1 MNEKKESRDGDTRR
15 MLEAYTLVPP
25 FPGEAKKKRKQHDK
39 KVSKIAT
46 KR

>member
-1 MNEKKESRDGDTRR
+1 MNEKKESRDEDTRR

-25 FPGEAKKKRKQHDK
+25 FPGVARKKRKHHNK
-39 KVSKIAT
+39 KVSKNST

>member
-1 MNEKKESRDGDTRR
+1 MSKKKERRNEGIRR
-15 MLEAYTLVPP
+15 MLEFYTMVPP
-25 FPGEAKKKRKQHDK
+25 FPGVARKKRKHHNK